1 MNQIKWPFLFL
12 AFASVACLAGTGI
25 AIGYRSPLGIIL
37 TLIAFV
43 AVMGFGFKTKKKYRE
58 SGKL

>member
-1 MNQIKWPFLFL
+1 MKEIKWPFLFL
-12 AFASVACLAGTGI
+12 ALAAVACIMGTGI
-25 AIGYRSPLGIIL
+25 AIGYRSPLGIFI

-43 AVMGFGFKTKKKYRE
+43 AVMGLGFKTKKKYRE